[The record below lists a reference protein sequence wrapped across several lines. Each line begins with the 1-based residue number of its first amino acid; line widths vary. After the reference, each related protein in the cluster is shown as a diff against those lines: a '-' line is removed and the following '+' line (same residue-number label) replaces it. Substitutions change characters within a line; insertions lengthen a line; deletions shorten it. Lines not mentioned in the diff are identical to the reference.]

1 MVLYCFKSVQLS
13 STVKK
18 VFMASALLDLTL
30 RSALSPKPI
39 VNLGFTIIIQMGI
52 EGLN

>member
-1 MVLYCFKSVQLS
+1 
-13 STVKK
+13 
-18 VFMASALLDLTL
+18 MASALLDLTL

-39 VNLGFTIIIQMGI
+39 VSLGFTIIIQMGI